1 MPMFFH
7 TFTATAPWA
16 TSASM
21 CRMVSAVHPAPP
33 KPFIEKVAA
42 REMKDK
48 KGYQRRAK
56 FVCVSAIARQGRAA
70 AVTSDFAQGVLTE
83 EPRGHNGFGYDPI
96 FLFPEL
102 DRTYA
107 ELTNEEKNI
116 YSHRGKAFRRMLSVM
131 AGK

>member
-1 MPMFFH
+1 
-7 TFTATAPWA
+7 
-16 TSASM
+16 
-21 CRMVSAVHPAPP
+21 
-33 KPFIEKVAA
+33 
-42 REMKDK
+42 
-48 KGYQRRAK
+48 
-56 FVCVSAIARQGRAA
+56 
-70 AVTSDFAQGVLTE
+70 VTSDLAQGVLTE